1 MNRIMLVACLAL
13 LAGACG
19 SDRGSAP
26 LTVAVPETDLP
37 DPVSAPD
44 REAENTPD
52 TFQSGIQNWQGMSW
66 DQNAYATVAGY
77 DVFSYQA
84 ARLMDDSQAG
94 ALVDELRERQPDIIV
109 GGYMEAH
116 SVKEWEIAAYM
127 DGRDSFAADWAEHA
141 MANLAWTTEADTF
154 RPFDRTYMIDI
165 TADGAVEGMVEI
177 IGSRWRASSNDRPN
191 MFLMLDYCTVPH
203 IGWLSGRWAAETHG
217 ELDLDQDG
225 IAHLDDPDE
234 QEDLRAAYYR
244 LVDLLHA
251 ELPGVKLISNGALAL
266 TDPVFLAKLD
276 GIYIEGGFRWGWG
289 RDYFRE
295 ALVSDGPA
303 NLQAML
309 DAMQPGGF
317 SIYEWK
323 EDYRVGYAIGMFY
336 DNLVPLMTPGAD
348 NIPFLVEPQPGEWD
362 VGEALGPTVIEGDR
376 MTREFEHGT
385 AVLNI
390 LAGNSPGAFEF
401 TLTRSD
407 GSVFINFIQAD

>member
-1 MNRIMLVACLAL
+1 MIRMLLMVCLAL

-19 SDRGSAP
+19 SDRGTAP
-26 LTVAVPETDLP
+26 LSVAAPATELP
-37 DPVSAPD
+37 DPVGEPD
-44 REAENTPD
+44 RDADNSPD
-52 TFQSGIQNWQGMSW
+52 TFLSGIQNWQGMSW
-66 DQNAYATVAGY
+66 DDATYATVAGY

-84 ARLMDDSQAG
+84 ARLMDDPQATG
-94 ALVDELRERQPDIIV
+94 LVDELREHQPDISV
-109 GGYMEAH
+109 GGYIETHA
-116 SVKEWEIAAYM
+116 VKEWQIAAYE

-141 MANLAWTTEADTF
+141 LTYLAWTTEADTF
-154 RPFDRTYMIDI
+154 RPFDRNYMIDI

-177 IGSRWRASSNDRPN
+177 IGTRWRASGNDRPN
-191 MFLMLDYCTVPH
+191 MFLMLDYCSVPQV
-203 IGWLSGRWAAETHG
+203 GWLTGRWAAETYG

-244 LVDLLHA
+244 LVDLLHQ
-251 ELPGVKLISNGALAL
+251 ELPGVQLISNGALAQ

-276 GIYIEGGFRWGWG
+276 GMYIEGGFRWGWG

-295 ALVSDGPA
+295 ALVSDGPR
-303 NLQAML
+303 NLQTML
-309 DAMQPGGF
+309 DAMQPDGF

-362 VGEALGPTVIEGDR
+362 VGEALGPTVIEGDQ
-376 MTREFEHGT
+376 MTREFERGT
-385 AVLNI
+385 AVLNV
-390 LAGNSPGAFEF
+390 LSGNSPGAFEF
-401 TLTRSD
+401 TLTRTD
-407 GSVFINFIQAD
+407 GSVFVNFTQVN